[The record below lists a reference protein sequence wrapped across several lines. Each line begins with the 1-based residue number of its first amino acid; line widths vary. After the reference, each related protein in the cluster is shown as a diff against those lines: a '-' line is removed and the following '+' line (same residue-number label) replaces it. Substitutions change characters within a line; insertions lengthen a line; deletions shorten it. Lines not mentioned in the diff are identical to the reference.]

1 MPSPGPAQSDP
12 AGIDARPAAAVIS
25 GGLALIAA
33 AYTFDAAPLFV
44 AGIGFM
50 LIGIVGPGWVL
61 LCARGARVRR
71 RLSTQR
77 VIEDEPLEAAIEV
90 RRGRLGLPGAAIWDP
105 IARGAGGIGVGDAVA
120 LISGEPRVELR
131 VVARIRRRGRHRFAP
146 PSLRLSDP
154 LGLVRVTRPG
164 DGEPDELLVLPRTE
178 PVRWADREHRR
189 SVSGQAVRSTLEP
202 MGAGEVDGLREY
214 MPGSPASRIHWPALA
229 RGAGLL
235 ERRLVSAPQTRAL
248 IVLDARL
255 ADDPD
260 ADARLDAAVRAAASL
275 ALALARAGG
284 CSLLLPGERQPAL
297 LGADLAAW
305 PSLHARLALVQGDRD
320 PRHAPVLRDEAARG
334 PLVYVSAQ
342 LDAAGGLPAGRRS
355 TGDVLVVLPLTAP
368 NLPAQPASLAV
379 AGCAGYL
386 IRRARRPTT
395 VSGRAAA

>member
-1 MPSPGPAQSDP
+1 MRSPGPARSDR
-12 AGIDARPAAAVIS
+12 AVIDARPAIVVIA

-33 AYTFDAAPLFV
+33 AYAFDAAPLFV
-44 AGIGFM
+44 AGIGFV
-50 LIGIVGPGWVL
+50 LIGIVGPAWVL
-61 LCARGARVRR
+61 VCARGARARR

-90 RRGRLGLPGAAIWDP
+90 RRGRLGLPGATIADA
-105 IARGAGGIGVGDAVA
+105 IARAPVPVGDAVG
-120 LISGEPRVELR
+120 LMSGQSRVELR

-154 LGLVRVTRPG
+154 LGLIRITRPG
-164 DGEPDELLVLPRTE
+164 DGEPDEVLVLPRTE

-202 MGAGEVDGLREY
+202 MGAGEVDGLRDY

-248 IVLDARL
+248 IVLDARIGT
-255 ADDPD
+255 DPE
-260 ADARLDAAVRAAASL
+260 AEGRLDAAVRAAASL

-284 CSLLLPGERQPAL
+284 CSLLLPGERQPVL
-297 LGADLAAW
+297 LGADLTAW
-305 PSLHARLALVQGDRD
+305 PSLHARLALVHSDRD
-320 PRHAPVLRDEAARG
+320 PRHAPALRDEAARG
-334 PLVYVSAQ
+334 PLVYVTAQ
-342 LDAAGGLPAGRRS
+342 LDAPGGLPRAGRRNA
-355 TGDVLVVLPLTAP
+355 GDVLVVLPLNAP
-368 NLPAQPASLAV
+368 NLPAQAPSLAV

-395 VSGRAAA
+395 RRRAAA